1 MSLHYNSHDS
11 YWFVNGKEIFMFEA
25 DNKNVNFPT
34 QFCLW
39 SLCNGF
45 SNTDS
50 REIFLNGDVYGF
62 SVDYSS
68 VDKYS

>member
-1 MSLHYNSHDS
+1 
-11 YWFVNGKEIFMFEA
+11 MFEA

-34 QFCLW
+34 QFCLG

-45 SNTDS
+45 SHTDS
-50 REIFLNGDVYGF
+50 REIFSNGDVYGF

-68 VDKYS
+68 VNKYS

>member
-1 MSLHYNSHDS
+1 
-11 YWFVNGKEIFMFEA
+11 MFEA